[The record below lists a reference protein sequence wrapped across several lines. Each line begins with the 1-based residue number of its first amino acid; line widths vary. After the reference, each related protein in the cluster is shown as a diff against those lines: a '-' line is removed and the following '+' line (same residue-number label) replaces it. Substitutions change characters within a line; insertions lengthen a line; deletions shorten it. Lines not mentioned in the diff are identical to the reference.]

1 MGSPRV
7 ESATAGLPRR
17 LGLWSSIAVVIGLTI
32 GSGIFRT
39 PAVIATRLPG
49 PLAMLGVWT
58 VGGLVALCGAL
69 TLAETAAAYPET
81 GGIYVYI
88 RNAFGRLP
96 AFLFGWTELTIIGAA
111 ALAAISTTFAE
122 YFLRVL
128 GMDPSVAPYDDYV
141 HYVAAV
147 AIALVATI
155 NYVGVSW
162 SVVMQNITTVSKFI
176 GLLLIIIGALAI
188 GLPRT
193 GGHFTPL
200 LPAGS
205 FSVAPFGV
213 ALVSILW
220 AYDGWAELA
229 YLSGEVTNPRRNVPL
244 ALILGTAAVVTI
256 YVLANIAYL
265 SVLSVDEIRQSKL
278 VAADVAFRL
287 VGRPGVAMVAI
298 TVMLS
303 TLGTLN
309 GSILT
314 TPRIFFAMAADRL
327 LFRGIAGVHPRFQ
340 TPHVAITISAVLGI
354 AFVMVRTFEQLA
366 DTFVTAILPFY
377 ALGVASIFVFR
388 RRGIATPFR
397 TPLYPLT
404 PLIFIAA
411 TMYLLGSAL
420 VDHTSRGP
428 TLAIFGVIV
437 AGIPIFYLTV
447 GRSGRSTTALV
458 DAPVDAVTPHAP

>member
-1 MGSPRV
+1 MH
-7 ESATAGLPRR
+7 ATATPTATRAAELPRR
-17 LGLWSSIAVVIGLTI
+17 LGLWSSIAVVVGLTI

-39 PAVIATRLPG
+39 PAAIATRLPA
-49 PLAMLGVWT
+49 PLAMLSVW
-58 VGGLVALCGAL
+58 VAGGLVVLCGAL

-96 AFLFGWTELTIIGAA
+96 AFLFGWTELTIIGSA

-122 YFLRVL
+122 YLLRVL
-128 GMDPSVAPYDDYV
+128 GMNPSVAPYDDYV

-147 AIALVATI
+147 AIALVAAI

-162 SVVMQNITTVSKFI
+162 SVIVQNITTVAKFV
-176 GLLLIIIGALAI
+176 GLLLIVIGALAI

-200 LPAGS
+200 APSGS
-205 FSVAPFGV
+205 FAAAPFGV

-256 YVLANIAYL
+256 YFLANVAYL
-265 SVLSVDEIRQSKL
+265 SVLSVSEIRESKL

-287 VGRPGVAMVAI
+287 IGQPGVAMVAI

-314 TPRIFFAMAADRL
+314 TPRILFAAAADGL
-327 LFRGIAGVHPRFQ
+327 LFRGIAGVHPRFR
-340 TPHVAITISAVLGI
+340 TPHVAITISAILGI
-354 AFVMVRTFEQLA
+354 VFVMARTFEQLA

-388 RRGIATPFR
+388 RRKIATPFR

-404 PLIFIAA
+404 PIVFIGA
-411 TMYLLGSAL
+411 TLYLLGSAV
-420 VDHTSRGP
+420 VDETSRWP
-428 TLAIFGVIV
+428 TVAIFGMIA
-437 AGIPIFYLTV
+437 AGVPIFYLTV
-447 GRSGRSTTALV
+447 GKSATPA
-458 DAPVDAVTPHAP
+458 DAFAPRVR